1 MVFEFISL
9 IMSVIAV
16 IGLIYYSFIFKR
28 FSGLKE
34 KGANILKIKFNA
46 SIEQTVFSDVKITI
60 NSSNIDNDNDNETD
74 AYIIYSKELEE
85 KKETDLIQKINDEY
99 PSNIFLFN
107 SFTIN

>member
-1 MVFEFISL
+1 
-9 IMSVIAV
+9 MSVIAV

-60 NSSNIDNDNDNETD
+60 NSSKNDNNNDNETD
-74 AYIIYSKELEE
+74 AYIIYSKELKE
-85 KKETDLIQKINDEY
+85 KDEKDLIQKINDE
-99 PSNIFLFN
+99 
-107 SFTIN
+107 